1 MITKANPTPAEIS
14 EEYGPARVHPTPMEI
29 LEEAQNCAA
38 NLRVVVS
45 LKKDPVMYKGEQ
57 YLEFEDWQTCGKFYG
72 LSAGVEWSRYLEI
85 PGATGAT
92 RGFEARAI
100 VHDESGK
107 VVSAAEALCLQDES
121 NWKVKPLFQLR
132 SMAQTRACAKAL
144 RNVLAWVVV
153 LAGYRPT
160 PAEEMQGLIAEKNGN
175 GNGNGHAAPPD
186 APAPQVAA
194 PTVVPTVK
202 MEGLIENAPE
212 NVTPADI
219 FRLARAGGFTKADGM
234 GAEILDFT
242 KLGDYLASLALP
254 RMVKLMKPLEL
265 AAAWLAIS
273 NKIADAEVEKEQ
285 IVE

>member
-1 MITKANPTPAEIS
+1 MITKANPTPANIA
-14 EEYGPARVHPTPMEI
+14 EEYGTGRTHPTPMEI
-29 LEEAQNCAA
+29 LEEAQNCAS
-38 NLRVVVS
+38 NLRAVVS
-45 LKKDPVMYKGEQ
+45 LKKEPVMYKGEQ
-57 YLEFEDWQTCGKFYG
+57 YLEFEDWQTVGKFYF
-72 LSAGVEWSRYLEI
+72 LSVGVEWSRYLEI
-85 PGATGAT
+85 PGATCVT

-100 VHDESGK
+100 VRDESGQ
-107 VVSAAEALCLQDES
+107 VVSSAEALCLQDEP
-121 NWKVKPLFQLR
+121 NWKAKPLFQLR

-160 PAEEMQGLIAEKNGN
+160 PAEEMQGLIAEK
-175 GNGNGHAAPPD
+175 GNGNGHAAPPV
-186 APAPQVAA
+186 APAAKVEA

-273 NKIADAEVEKEQ
+273 TKIADAEVEKEQ
-285 IVE
+285 LVG